1 MEFFFSRDEFYS
13 TTVRILYAELKMRN
27 MSNVNDWHNEQYLIL
42 FNESFRANKRD
53 DVKVICNIKL
63 NNEKHFQRRRIT
75 IKILKI
81 HENNQYGFV
90 MAKPMPTGYIK
101 KKPQLLWRTFSL
113 LIEAVSLD
121 DPIGHLFIV
130 DIKFDHGKAT
140 KKQILYN
147 EVLPPVIEKQ
157 NILEAN
163 EKSIYQLLEQYQKT
177 NSGIPKAYRCTKK
190 SHTMLFAKK
199 FVPLY
204 LEEIKFLIQRC
215 GWLVTKIYSHFT
227 FEQDMFK
234 TEFVLHNQKEQQ
246 DAKTDIEKDFYK
258 LMNNANFGVDCRN
271 NLNNSTFK
279 PIIDKINEVSYL
291 KRCYNLFD
299 KKISNFINSDVLEKE
314 IEFKF
319 DQKYADIK
327 KDDSF
332 KAVKITIKNE
342 KSDEVDARNA
352 FKKKWKK
359 IKEEKK
365 NKS

>member
-1 MEFFFSRDEFYS
+1 
-13 TTVRILYAELKMRN
+13 
-27 MSNVNDWHNEQYLIL
+27 MS

-63 NNEKHFQRRRIT
+63 NNEKHFQRRIT

-90 MAKPMPTGYIK
+90 MAKPLPTGYIK
-101 KKPQLLWRTFSL
+101 KKPQLLWRTFNL
-113 LIEAVSLD
+113 LIETVSLD

-130 DIKFDHGKAT
+130 HIKLDHRKAT

-147 EVLPPVIEKQ
+147 EILPPVIEKQ

-177 NSGIPKAYRCTKK
+177 NSGAPKAYRCTKK

-204 LEEIKFLIQRC
+204 LEEMKFLIQRC

-234 TEFVLHNQKEQQ
+234 KEFVLHNQKEQQ
-246 DAKTDIEKDFYK
+246 DSKTDTEKDFYK

-271 NLNNSTFK
+271 NLNNSIFES
-279 PIIDKINEVSYL
+279 IIDKINEVSYL

-352 FKKKWKK
+352 FKKNLKK
-359 IKEEKK
+359 LKRRKK